1 MSIRISTLRATEA
14 GIETLQKRQVQLAES
29 QERLTSGKRVDKAS
43 DDPAAAARA
52 ERALAGEMRAS
63 TSQRAVDASRT
74 AMSLSET
81 AMGDAVELLQQA
93 RETMVAAGN
102 ATYSDEQ
109 RRNLSEKLKAIRD
122 QLMSVANRT
131 DGAGTYLFGGQGAT
145 TQPFVDAAG
154 GVQYQGI
161 SGERRTEMGTDLPLT
176 VDGDGIFMT
185 ARTGNGVFQTSA
197 AAGVTGAWIDNGQVS
212 DPSALTGSTY
222 TLQFSVA
229 AGVTTYA
236 VLQDGL
242 PTAITAAPYTSGQDI
257 LVDGMNFRI
266 SGVPANGD
274 SFTVQPSASS
284 LSVFDSLDRAIGEL
298 SSTGRTRAEIAQGTT
313 DALRDIDQSMS
324 LLQGARAVA
333 GEMLVR
339 IDGETGRLADQK
351 LANQEQRSA
360 AEDLDMTEAIS
371 KFQNQQTG
379 YDAALKSYSMVQR
392 LSLFQYLNT

>member
-93 RETMVAAGN
+93 RETMVASGN

-109 RRNLSEKLKAIRD
+109 RRNLSEKLRAIRD

-145 TQPFVDAAG
+145 TQPFVDAPG

-161 SGERRTEMGTDLPLT
+161 SGERRTELATDLPLT
-176 VDGDGIFMT
+176 INGDGVFMT

-197 AAGVTGAWIDNGQVS
+197 APGVTGAWIDNGQVS
-212 DPSALTGSTY
+212 DPSALTGSSY
-222 TLQFSVA
+222 ELQFSVI

-242 PTAITAAPYTSGQDI
+242 PTAVTAAPYTAGQNI
-257 LVDGMNFRI
+257 VVDGMSFRI

-274 SFTVQPSASS
+274 SFTVQPSTSS
-284 LSVFDSLDRAIGEL
+284 LSIFDSMDRAITEL
-298 SSTGRTRAEIAQGTT
+298 STTGRTAAQIAQGTT
-313 DALRDIDQSMS
+313 DALRDIDQAMAQ
-324 LLQGARAVA
+324 LQGARAVA

-339 IDGETGRLADQK
+339 IDAETGRLDDQK

>member
-52 ERALAGEMRAS
+52 ERALAGEMRAT

-109 RRNLSEKLKAIRD
+109 RKNLSEKLKAIRD

-145 TQPFVDAAG
+145 TQPFVDAPG

-161 SGERRTEMGTDLPLT
+161 SGERRTELATDLPLT
-176 VDGDGIFMT
+176 INGDGVFMT
-185 ARTGNGVFQTSA
+185 GRTGNGVFQTSA
-197 AAGVTGAWIDNGQVS
+197 AAGVTTAWIDNGQVS

-242 PTAITAAPYTSGQDI
+242 PTAVTAAPYTSGQNI
-257 LVDGMNFRI
+257 VVDGMSFRI
-266 SGVPANGD
+266 SGAPANGD
-274 SFTVQPSASS
+274 NFTVQPSTSS
-284 LSVFDSLDRAIGEL
+284 LSMFASLDRAITEL
-298 SSTGRTRAEIAQGTT
+298 STTGRSAAQIAQGTT

-324 LLQGARAVA
+324 QLQGARAVA

-339 IDGETGRLADQK
+339 IDAETGRLDTQK